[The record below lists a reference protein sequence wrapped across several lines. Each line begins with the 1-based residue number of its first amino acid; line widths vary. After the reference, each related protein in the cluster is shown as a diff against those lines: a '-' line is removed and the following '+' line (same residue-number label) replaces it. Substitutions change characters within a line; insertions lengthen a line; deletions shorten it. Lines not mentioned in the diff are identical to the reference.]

1 MGGARTDP
9 GGLEAGGRETKEG
22 SSWQCSRSS
31 GSLAEWVCGQRWGT
45 DLSEMLLCVLE
56 CYSTAGMCL
65 KLFS

>member
-22 SSWQCSRSS
+22 SSCQCRGSS
-31 GSLAEWVCGQRWGT
+31 AEWVCGQRWGT

-65 KLFS
+65 KLS